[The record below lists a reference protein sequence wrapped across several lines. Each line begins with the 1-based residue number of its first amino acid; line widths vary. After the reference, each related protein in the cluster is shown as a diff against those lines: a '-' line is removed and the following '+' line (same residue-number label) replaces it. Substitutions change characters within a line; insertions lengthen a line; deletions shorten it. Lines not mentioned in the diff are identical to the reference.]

1 MLGAYGDRITITTSK
16 GQPFFAGSKWDPQ
29 IGIDVFQGSG
39 KITILET
46 TGPYMKGTFEC
57 IAPVDST
64 MGIILP
70 PIHITEGEFKLKS
83 PY

>member
-1 MLGAYGDRITITTSK
+1 
-16 GQPFFAGSKWDPQ
+16 
-29 IGIDVFQGSG
+29 
-39 KITILET
+39 
-46 TGPYMKGTFEC
+46 MKGTFEC

-70 PIHITEGEFKLKS
+70 PVFITEGEFKLKS